1 MPIDKRG
8 NVVLKCSKTGGIKM
22 ADFNKIKYNNEYNK
36 QSYDRINLMTEK
48 GKKSQWAEKAKAAGL
63 SLNAYITRAVD
74 NYAGIEDFTKV
85 EEKAKEE
92 ARREVLAKVA
102 DALKPDRQPDKSDFD
117 EAIKKRLEGLI

>member
-92 ARREVLAKVA
+92 ARREVLARVA
-102 DALKPDRQPDKSDFD
+102 GALKPDRQPDKSDFD
-117 EAIKKRLEGLI
+117 EAIKKRLQGLI

>member
-63 SLNAYITRAVD
+63 SLNSYITRAVD

-85 EEKAKEE
+85 EERAKEE

-102 DALKPDRQPDKSDFD
+102 DALKPDKQPDKSDFD
-117 EAIKKRLEGLI
+117 EAIKKRLQGLI

>member
-1 MPIDKRG
+1 
-8 NVVLKCSKTGGIKM
+8 M
-22 ADFNKIKYNNEYNK
+22 AEFDATKYANDYIK
-36 QSYDRINLMTEK
+36 QSYDRINLTTEK

-85 EEKAKEE
+85 EVRAKE
-92 ARREVLAKVA
+92 EVLAKVA

-117 EAIKKRLEGLI
+117 EAIKKRLQGLI

>member
-1 MPIDKRG
+1 
-8 NVVLKCSKTGGIKM
+8 M

-74 NYAGIEDFTKV
+74 NYSGIENFTKV
-85 EEKAKEE
+85 EERAKEE
-92 ARREVLAKVA
+92 ARREVRREVLAKVA
-102 DALKPDRQPDKSDFD
+102 DALKPDRQPDKSDF
-117 EAIKKRLEGLI
+117 EADIKKRLQGLI

>member
-1 MPIDKRG
+1 
-8 NVVLKCSKTGGIKM
+8 M

-63 SLNAYITRAVD
+63 SL
-74 NYAGIEDFTKV
+74 
-85 EEKAKEE
+85 
-92 ARREVLAKVA
+92 REVLARVA

-117 EAIKKRLEGLI
+117 EAIKKRLQGLI

>member
-22 ADFNKIKYNNEYNK
+22 AVFNKIKYNNEYNK

-92 ARREVLAKVA
+92 ARREVLARVA

-117 EAIKKRLEGLI
+117 EAIKKRLQGLI